1 MKRESEASLKPVKPA
16 TELFK
21 MSLEI
26 EELEPIVAP
35 GLWQNSNETLVTD
48 SELNSEVEEL
58 EQILAPQLA
67 ANSNETLV
75 RDFED

>member
-1 MKRESEASLKPVKPA
+1 MKREAEANPKPVKPA
-16 TELFK
+16 TEQLE

-26 EELEPIVAP
+26 EELEPTVAP
-35 GLWQNSNETLVTD
+35 ALAANSNETLVTD

-67 ANSNETLV
+67 SN
-75 RDFED
+75 